1 MRKYVL
7 PIAIFVAFSIAGWL
21 VFDSKST
28 ADALSNG
35 TSFGAWVETRSGQN
49 EISAF
54 EQLEQRLGAQLPLVR
69 GFNQWEDNLGED
81 RRFHRWAR
89 DGGRDL
95 AVSIKPQRNN
105 GTIIPWRDI
114 ANAQPGSRLYQ
125 EMQELASSARRYND
139 NMMVIFHHEPEAGDN
154 TKFGT
159 SSEFQGAFRKLVD
172 VFRAEGASNVEF
184 GWVMTDWAFNVG
196 NFNPNDRRRAE
207 LWFPGTNYVDF
218 IGADVYNWNNC
229 RGNTTDPW
237 RSLEEL
243 LQPFLNWSSRH
254 PNIPLIIG
262 EVSSAEGGGDR
273 KAQWIDE
280 ARNTLSTG
288 VHRDRIAAVMW
299 FHDDGVQDGWPNC
312 QWWLDSS
319 SSSFSAAQ
327 RLAQD
332 SFFQAPL
339 RFGATPN
346 SSAPAPTNPP
356 TTAPPPTAAP
366 ATTAPTT
373 TQPPRTTTTAAPRPT
388 TTTAAPTTTTAAP
401 TTTRPAVTT
410 TAAPRPTTTVAPT
423 TTPRPTSAPQ
433 TTVAPSPPPP
443 PTPTPQTPPVREPV
457 KAATPVV
464 DKVEGAV
471 RCSGRIA
478 TIVGTSGD
486 DIIEGTPQADVIH
499 GLGGDDIIT
508 GLQGNDVIC
517 GGAGADEL
525 HGGSGSDVLAGNAGP
540 DLVRGQTGPDTLI
553 GGKGADRLNGGQG
566 ADDLRGGDAAD
577 RLFGGRHQ
585 DVLLGGNGGDTCNGG
600 EAIDRMVCETVR
612 S

>member
-1 MRKYVL
+1 MRKFVL
-7 PIAIFVAFSIAGWL
+7 PIAVFVAFSIAGWL
-21 VFDSKST
+21 IFDSKST

-35 TSFGAWVETRSGQN
+35 TSFGAWVETRNGQN

-54 EQLEQRLGAQLPLVR
+54 EELEQRLGAQLPLVR

-95 AVSIKPQRNN
+95 AVSIKPQRSN
-105 GTIIPWRDI
+105 GTVIPWRDI

-125 EMQELASSARRYND
+125 EMQELASGARRYND

-254 PNIPLIIG
+254 PDIPLIIG

-339 RFGATPN
+339 RFGATPT
-346 SSAPAPTNPP
+346 PLLQPP
-356 TTAPPPTAAP
+356 HAHRRPPPRRPRLPRQPPLQPPLGLQLQPRHAHQLQPRHAHRRRPPLVRPLPRQQWHQRRERLLPPPTKHRRLRRLARLHRP
-366 ATTAPTT
+366 LP
-373 TQPPRTTTTAAPRPT
+373 QRRPLRNPRRNRQLHRKPRW
-388 TTTAAPTTTTAAP
+388 
-401 TTTRPAVTT
+401 
-410 TAAPRPTTTVAPT
+410 
-423 TTPRPTSAPQ
+423 
-433 TTVAPSPPPP
+433 
-443 PTPTPQTPPVREPV
+443 
-457 KAATPVV
+457 
-464 DKVEGAV
+464 
-471 RCSGRIA
+471 
-478 TIVGTSGD
+478 
-486 DIIEGTPQADVIH
+486 
-499 GLGGDDIIT
+499 L
-508 GLQGNDVIC
+508 
-517 GGAGADEL
+517 L
-525 HGGSGSDVLAGNAGP
+525 HH
-540 DLVRGQTGPDTLI
+540 DLNQSESR
-553 GGKGADRLNGGQG
+553 
-566 ADDLRGGDAAD
+566 
-577 RLFGGRHQ
+577 
-585 DVLLGGNGGDTCNGG
+585 
-600 EAIDRMVCETVR
+600 
-612 S
+612 